1 MRPGHTACSFPNNC
15 HLAGR
20 LGNAEAVDRCRESY
34 GEPEEFARQI
44 EFVNGKLVG
53 MDAQMFQPDCL
64 SFSGEIRKQQII
76 EDTEAATRDIQDNID
91 IEGLIQIIG
100 TFISS
105 KVKLLG
111 LLEEE
116 LEEKNTREK
125 SLRKCFDQNLNYHF
139 QSTT

>member
-1 MRPGHTACSFPNNC
+1 
-15 HLAGR
+15 
-20 LGNAEAVDRCRESY
+20 
-34 GEPEEFARQI
+34 
-44 EFVNGKLVG
+44 

-76 EDTEAATRDIQDNID
+76 EDTEAATRVIQDNTE